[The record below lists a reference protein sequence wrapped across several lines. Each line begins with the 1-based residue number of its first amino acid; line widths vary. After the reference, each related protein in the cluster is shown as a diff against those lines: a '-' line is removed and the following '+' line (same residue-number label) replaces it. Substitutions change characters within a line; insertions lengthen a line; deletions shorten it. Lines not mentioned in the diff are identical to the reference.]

1 MADGVYTEIKFYGTF
16 AQKRLIMPV
25 ITDSFEMTPLNSPA
39 ITRTIPL
46 NALRGT
52 IPILGNTP
60 VASQLR
66 ELEESV
72 TANKG
77 LEGFDVQLL
86 KDRVRLSVTDEAE
99 IETMAAGMGS
109 MMTMQQAQNA
119 DALASNLNKLIA
131 TQLDTTPQLYNSG
144 DAGNWASVKPTLA
157 VGKMAATMGIYKPT
171 AIVMGT
177 LAGEYYVDAVG
188 DKVSLANLAEW
199 RNAAT
204 MHPTLNIPVYISTD
218 IDDLDASGNKMV
230 FAVSN
235 RVPGVLNVVG
245 AIKAHNEYDANKGAD
260 IYTYNI
266 WRTPFSNVRQ
276 TSGNLN
282 LGVIK
287 AYMSET

>member
-218 IDDLDASGNKMV
+218 IDNLDASGNKMV

>member
-86 KDRVRLSVTDEAE
+86 KDRVRLAVTDEAE

-218 IDDLDASGNKMV
+218 IDNLDASGNKMV